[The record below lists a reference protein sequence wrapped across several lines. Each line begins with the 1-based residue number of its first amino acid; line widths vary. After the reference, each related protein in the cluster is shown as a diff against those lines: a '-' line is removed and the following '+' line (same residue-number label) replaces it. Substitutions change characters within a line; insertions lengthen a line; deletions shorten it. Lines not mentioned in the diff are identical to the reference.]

1 MDKSTILSP
10 AEAFNHISDLL
21 KYMEENKFSSIQ
33 IDAVKLAQ
41 SALLNFELLS
51 IISNDDK

>member
-1 MDKSTILSP
+1 MDNSTTLSP
-10 AEAFNHISDLL
+10 AEAFNHISDLI
-21 KYMEENKFSSIQ
+21 KYMEDNKFSSIQ
-33 IDAVKLAQ
+33 IDAVRLAQ